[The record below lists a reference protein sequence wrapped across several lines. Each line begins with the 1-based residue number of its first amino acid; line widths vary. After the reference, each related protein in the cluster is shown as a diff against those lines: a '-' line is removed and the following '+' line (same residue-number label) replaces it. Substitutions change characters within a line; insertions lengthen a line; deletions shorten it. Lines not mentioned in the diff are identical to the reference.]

1 MNDKYLQLLDK
12 IKQLSNEHKDN
23 TSIFL
28 EDIEL
33 SNLNDSIVYSKEYT
47 KDDVTFGVVCLYRD
61 IISPIDYSDIDNI
74 KINKSEKYYIKI
86 IIVDKSNE
94 IDNILFRRFDTKE
107 KALDYSKELSNMIE
121 SESID
126 TLIEKIYNSLS

>member
-74 KINKSEKYYIKI
+74 KINKSEKYDVKI